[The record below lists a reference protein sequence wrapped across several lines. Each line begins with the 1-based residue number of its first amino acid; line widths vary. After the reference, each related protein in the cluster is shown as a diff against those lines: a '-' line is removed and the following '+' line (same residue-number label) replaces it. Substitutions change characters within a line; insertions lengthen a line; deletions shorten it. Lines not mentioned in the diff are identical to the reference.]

1 MRLIRQNGAFR
12 ALFVSRTVSYLGD
25 ALSLV
30 VLMLYV
36 ADVTGQAL
44 AVAALLLVGDFAP
57 SLLAPWAGAV
67 SDRFDLRRVMV
78 VCDLVQAVLVGCL
91 ALFLPPLPVLL
102 LLVGLRA
109 LTAQVFGPASRS
121 AMPFLVAEDELPGA
135 NSTLGLGTNLGE
147 VLGPLLAAALYPLLG
162 VRGVLAV
169 DAATFLLSAAALS
182 QLPHLPRPRSTQ
194 TTFLD
199 DARTG
204 LHYVWRTPA
213 VRAVVLGFCAVVL
226 FNGVDDV
233 AVIFLVRD
241 SLTASPSAAALALAG
256 VGIGLLAGF
265 AVIARQHRLSMVVLF
280 VVGLALNSAGNLLT
294 GLSWAVAMVLALQ
307 IIRGVG
313 IAGMDVGSSTLLQT
327 TVPTELTG
335 RVFGNLYGLVGIS
348 AGLSYVL
355 GGLLLNATSPRTTFL
370 VAGGG
375 GLIAAALTGWR
386 LSRPREAAD

>member
-1 MRLIRQNGAFR
+1 MRLIRQNRPFR
-12 ALFVSRTVSYLGD
+12 ALVVSRTVSYLGD

-36 ADVTGQAL
+36 ADLTGQAL

-67 SDRFDLRRVMV
+67 SDRFDLRRVMIG
-78 VCDLVQAVLVGCL
+78 CDLVQAVLVGSL

-121 AMPFLVAEDELPGA
+121 AMPALVTADELPGA

-147 VLGPLLAAALYPLLG
+147 VLGPLLAAALYPVLG

-169 DAATFLLSAAALS
+169 DAATFLLSALVLS
-182 QLPHLPRPRSTQ
+182 RLPSLPRSRATEA
-194 TTFLD
+194 TFLA

-204 LHYVWRTPA
+204 LRYVWRTPA

-241 SLTASPSAAALALAG
+241 SLAGSPSAAALALAG

-265 AVIARQHRLSMVVLF
+265 AMLARQHHRSMVVLF
-280 VVGLALNSAGNLLT
+280 VLGLALNSAGNLLT

-307 IIRGVG
+307 IIRGAG
-313 IAGMDVGSSTLLQT
+313 IAAMDVGSSTLLQT

-375 GLIAAALTGWR
+375 GLVAAAVTGWR
-386 LSRPREAAD
+386 LSRGRTTAC